1 MPRAEQ
7 GVSNDRY
14 AVIPRVLIFI
24 FRGDDVLLLKGSPEK
39 RIWPNLYNGIGG
51 HIEQGEDVLS
61 AAKRELREEAGIQVE
76 PLSLCGT
83 IFVDT
88 GEARGISIYVF
99 KGFYQTGEI
108 IASGEGTLEWVGMN
122 ELDKYALVED
132 LKVLLPKVHHNETRR
147 CEVFSARYTYDA
159 DDRLCIDFG

>member
-1 MPRAEQ
+1 VPRAAQ
-7 GVSNDRY
+7 GVSDDRY

-51 HIEQGEDVLS
+51 HIERGEDVLS
-61 AAKRELREEAGIQVE
+61 AARRELREEAGIQVE

-83 IFVDT
+83 ILVDT
-88 GEARGISIYVF
+88 GETRGISIYVF
-99 KGFYQTGEI
+99 KGFYETGEI
-108 IASGEGTLEWVGMN
+108 ITSGEGTLEWVGMK

-132 LKVLLPKVHHNETRR
+132 LRIVLPKVHNKARR
-147 CEVFSARYTYDA
+147 CVIFSARYTYDA
-159 DDRLCIDFG
+159 EDRLCIDFG